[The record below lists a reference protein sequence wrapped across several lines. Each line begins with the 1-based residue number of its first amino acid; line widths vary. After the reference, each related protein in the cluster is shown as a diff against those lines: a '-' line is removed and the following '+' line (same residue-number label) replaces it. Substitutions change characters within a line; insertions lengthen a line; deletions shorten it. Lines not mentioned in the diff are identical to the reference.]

1 MWHANCSCFQQPQ
14 CLAPA
19 KRLQEFQ
26 TRRSLNDGPPLSK
39 SEDTFMRTLIILSIV
54 LLLKIEQELTR
65 RLLRRAVP
73 RRQRTG
79 ALRP

>member
-14 CLAPA
+14 CLTPA
-19 KRLQEFQ
+19 NHLQEFQ
-26 TRRSLNDGPPLSK
+26 PRRPLSDGPPLSK

-54 LLLKIEQELTR
+54 VLLKIEQELTR
-65 RLLRRAVP
+65 RLLRRAVA

>member
-1 MWHANCSCFQQPQ
+1 LS
-14 CLAPA
+14 
-19 KRLQEFQ
+19 
-26 TRRSLNDGPPLSK
+26 DGPPLSK

-54 LLLKIEQELTR
+54 VLLKIEQELTR
-65 RLLRRAVP
+65 RLLRRAVA

>member
-1 MWHANCSCFQQPQ
+1 V

-19 KRLQEFQ
+19 NHLQKFQ
-26 TRRSLNDGPPLSK
+26 LRRPLSHGPPSSK

-54 LLLKIEQELTR
+54 VLLKIEQELTR
-65 RLLRRAVP
+65 RLSKRAVP
-73 RRQRTG
+73 RRHRTG